1 MRIESLSAGRR
12 VLNTVTIKN
21 YKSIER
27 MKLSLGRVNVLIGEN
42 GAGKSNIVEAIALA
56 GAAQANKLDHEFLTS
71 RGIRAVTPRLMRSA
85 FQNEAKEKISLT
97 VVGRNKVLTEFT
109 LSHDG
114 KPYSAWQKS
123 INSDLTQASNITA
136 GMQPRMAD
144 LLENIAPDRRENFL
158 DELRSA
164 LSNVIRDEGGNRI
177 NIASSTENSQGF
189 EEFLTK
195 LFPSADAN
203 LLSFVIFSPENSA
216 LRQFENESQIE
227 PLGIRGEGLLRLL
240 NVMEAANDTGR
251 IEQVRNGL
259 RMLGWFDDYK
269 IIDDATPRMEITDR
283 FLPEGL
289 TFDQR
294 SANEGF
300 LFIAFYF
307 ALFCSEHTPPL
318 FAVDNIDASLNPKL
332 CSAMIEQLV
341 GMAKRN
347 DKQVILTTHNPAV
360 LDGLDLNDD
369 DQRLFVV
376 QRNRHGRTEAVRRKK
391 PAGSDAPRKLSE
403 MFMAGL
409 IGGLP
414 KAF

>member
-1 MRIESLSAGRR
+1 VLKTVKIE
-12 VLNTVTIKN
+12 N

-27 MKLSLGRVNVLIGEN
+27 MELSLGRVNVLIGEN

-71 RGIRAVTPRLMRSA
+71 RGIRSVAPQFMRSA
-85 FQNEAKEKISLT
+85 FQNEKEEEISLT
-97 VVGRNKVLTEFT
+97 MVGNNGVLTKYK
-109 LSHDG
+109 LSNDG
-114 KPYSAWQKS
+114 KPYSTWQKS
-123 INSDLTQASNITA
+123 IENDISKSDIVPGEQRGMSSLLSNIT
-136 GMQPRMAD
+136 PERRMYLSKMRELISTAIEKKD
-144 LLENIAPDRRENFL
+144 LQEVKFEYPSEDSQFFRDLIANF
-158 DELRSA
+158 
-164 LSNVIRDEGGNRI
+164 
-177 NIASSTENSQGF
+177 
-189 EEFLTK
+189 
-195 LFPSADAN
+195 FPSADEN
-203 LLSFVIFSPENSA
+203 LSSFVIYSPENSA

-227 PLGIRGEGLLRLL
+227 PLGIRGEGLLKLL
-240 NVMEAANDTGR
+240 NVMKTASDTSR
-251 IEQVRNGL
+251 IELIKNGL

-269 IIDDATPRMEITDR
+269 IIEDSTPRLEITDR
-283 FLPEGL
+283 FLPDGIA
-289 TFDQR
+289 FDQR

-307 ALFCSEHTPPL
+307 ALFCSEHTPKL

-332 CSAMIEQLV
+332 CSVMIDQLV
-341 GMAKRN
+341 NMAKRY

-369 DQRLFVV
+369 EQRLFVV
-376 QRNRHGRTEAVRRKK
+376 QRNRHGRTEAIRRKK
-391 PAGSDAPRKLSE
+391 PTDSGTPRKLSE

>member
-1 MRIESLSAGRR
+1 M
-12 VLNTVTIKN
+12 LNTVTIEN

-71 RGIRAVTPRLMRSA
+71 RGIRAVAPRLMRSA
-85 FQNEAKEKISLT
+85 FQNETKEEISLT
-97 VVGRNKVLTEFT
+97 MVGRNKISTKFT
-109 LSHDG
+109 LRNDG
-114 KPYSAWQKS
+114 KPYSAWKKS
-123 INSDLTQASNITA
+123 INSDLTEAGNITA
-136 GMQPRMAD
+136 GMQPRID
-144 LLENIAPDRRENFL
+144 NLLENIALDGREKFL
-158 DELRSA
+158 NELRSA
-164 LSNVIRDEGGNRI
+164 LDNVIRDESRNRVEI
-177 NIASSTENSQGF
+177 SSSIENIQGF
-189 EEFLTK
+189 HEFFTK
-195 LFPSADAN
+195 LFPSADDN
-203 LLSFVIFSPENSA
+203 LSSFVIFSPENSA

-240 NVMEAANDTGR
+240 NVIEAANDTGR
-251 IEQVRNGL
+251 IEQIRNGL

-269 IIDDATPRMEITDR
+269 IVEDATPRMEITDR

-369 DQRLFVV
+369 EQRLFVV
-376 QRNRHGRTEAVRRKK
+376 QRNRHGRTEAIRRKK
-391 PAGSDAPRKLSE
+391 PAGSDPPRKLSE